1 MDNIESQ
8 FDDAELRSMVID
20 AINGIADAQV
30 GPMKSATKTAD
41 ALLIAAAIMIEAN
54 PQFAGETG
62 LESAVASASMDLE
75 VYLNAM
81 RKFAEEHGHGMLFAL
96 SDWGSPQ

>member
-1 MDNIESQ
+1 MEDIETQ
-8 FDDAELRSMVID
+8 FNDAELRAMVIG
-20 AINGIADAQV
+20 AINGIADAQT
-30 GPMKSATKTAD
+30 GPIKSATKSAD

-54 PQFAGETG
+54 PQFAGKTG

-81 RKFAEEHGHGMLFAL
+81 RKFAEKQGQGMLFAL